1 MKSKPFSK
9 EQDEWL
15 KKHHYPDV
23 TISIFTSDYNH
34 FWNEN
39 RSVDTMKHHCAK
51 LGLKQERRTF
61 TQEQDEWLLERN
73 RKYSL
78 KDTTLLF
85 NKTFGTSRSE
95 GVMKVH
101 CNKML
106 KVFFL
111 NDHNREGLPIGS
123 EKIIGEYVWVKISNE
138 NHGRG
143 SFYSNWRQ
151 KSHIIWE
158 QHHGCMPP
166 NDYTIVFLD
175 GNRKNFDISNLYAVS
190 GRVNREMS
198 KKNWWRT
205 NPELTLAAIKWCELF
220 YVIKD
225 IRKEN

>member
-23 TISIFTSDYNH
+23 TISIFTSEYNN

-85 NKTFGTSRSE
+85 NKTFQFSA
-95 GVMKVH
+95 KPLQ
-101 CNKML
+101 NLIK
-106 KVFFL
+106 FF
-111 NDHNREGLPIGS
+111 
-123 EKIIGEYVWVKISNE
+123 
-138 NHGRG
+138 
-143 SFYSNWRQ
+143 Q
-151 KSHIIWE
+151 
-158 QHHGCMPP
+158 
-166 NDYTIVFLD
+166 
-175 GNRKNFDISNLYAVS
+175 NFSLRINNLAVLS
-190 GRVNREMS
+190 D
-198 KKNWWRT
+198 
-205 NPELTLAAIKWCELF
+205 C
-220 YVIKD
+220 
-225 IRKEN
+225 